1 MNILVTGGAGYIGSH
16 CCKALSQKGFH
27 PITIDNLVY
36 GHRDFVKWGEFFKGD
51 VGNPAHLK
59 KCFSRHKIDAVMHFA
74 AYAYVGESVQ
84 NPLKYYE
91 NNLAN
96 TIALLHAVVENRV
109 GYFVFSSTCA
119 TYGNP
124 IKTPLDEDHPLNP
137 INPYGKTKRMIE
149 QILEDYQA
157 AYGLK
162 YISLRYFNAAGADP
176 HAEVG
181 EDHDPETHL
190 IPLVLDVAAGKSK
203 AIKVFGTDYETP
215 DGTCIRDYIHVTD
228 LAAAHILAIERL
240 LGGAGS
246 NVYNLGNGQ
255 GFSVLEV
262 IERARKIT
270 GKNIAAKNADRRP
283 GDPPLLIASNA
294 KAVKELGWQ
303 PRYADLDDIIGTAWR
318 WHQKLATDTHRRTR
332 TRLKDN

>member
-1 MNILVTGGAGYIGSH
+1 LNILVTGGAGYIGAH
-16 CCKALSQKGFH
+16 CCKELAQKGFH

-36 GHRDFVKWGEFFKGD
+36 GHKDFVRWGQFFEGD

-59 KCFSRHKIDAVMHFA
+59 QCFSRHKIDAVMHFA

-84 NPLKYYE
+84 DPLKYYE
-91 NNLAN
+91 NNVRN
-96 TIALLHAVVENRV
+96 TIQLLHAVLENGV

-119 TYGNP
+119 TYGDPQKIP
-124 IKTPLDEDHPLNP
+124 IAEDHPLNP

-149 QILEDYQA
+149 QILQDYHF

-176 HAEVG
+176 DAQVG

-190 IPLVLDVAAGKSK
+190 IPLVLDVAAGKSR
-203 AIKVFGTDYETP
+203 AIKVFGSDYATP

-228 LAAAHILAIERL
+228 LARAHTLAIERL
-240 LGGAGS
+240 VEGAGS
-246 NVYNLGNGQ
+246 SVYNLGNGQ

-262 IERARKIT
+262 IKRARKIT
-270 GKNIAAKNADRRP
+270 GKDIAVENANRRP
-283 GDPPLLIASNA
+283 GDPPVLIASNA

-303 PRYADLDDIIGTAWR
+303 PRYAGLDDIIGTAWK
-318 WHQKLATDTHRRTR
+318 WHQKINKTAHQEVL
-332 TRLKDN
+332 